1 MHDDVGVLTGELSLL
16 DGAGKRGLEHAE
28 DGVLG
33 NILFAWRVRRQAGAF
48 HGSSLKSTFKV
59 QFSKKMGIVDIGQRE
74 GDAHGGNLGRLLPAA
89 AERRNG
95 SSGRAGDEDLEEVER
110 DRFSTGLAFN
120 GDDAAIELAAAASGK
135 PSA

>member
-1 MHDDVGVLTGELSLL
+1 
-16 DGAGKRGLEHAE
+16 
-28 DGVLG
+28 
-33 NILFAWRVRRQAGAF
+33 
-48 HGSSLKSTFKV
+48 
-59 QFSKKMGIVDIGQRE
+59 MGIVDIGQRE

-120 GDDAAIELAAAASGK
+120 GDDAAIELAAAGLGEAFGVKGRKELDVSEFAGEAIPSRGRASRGAQRRERT
-135 PSA
+135 PQGAR

>member
-1 MHDDVGVLTGELSLL
+1 
-16 DGAGKRGLEHAE
+16 
-28 DGVLG
+28 
-33 NILFAWRVRRQAGAF
+33 
-48 HGSSLKSTFKV
+48 
-59 QFSKKMGIVDIGQRE
+59 MGIVDIGQRE

-120 GDDAAIELAAAASGK
+120 GDDAAIELAAAGLGEAFGVKGRKELDVSEFAGEAI
-135 PSA
+135 PVAGSTPGEDTSRRS